1 MTRPTYAPSST
12 IDDLPTNCAT
22 TAVFTVRPGLSTE
35 ESLANASELLASAVS
50 IGYDDAIELIGTQRD
65 KALGILQ
72 LVEMAQLLVDNALE
86 QECPTA

>member
-12 IDDLPTNCAT
+12 IDDVPTNSAT
-22 TAVFTVRPGLSTE
+22 TGVFTVRPGLSTE

-50 IGYDDAIELIGTQRD
+50 IGYDDAFELVGTQRD

-72 LVEMAQLLVDNALE
+72 LVEMAQLLVDQALD
-86 QECPTA
+86 QQCPTA